1 MTYEHILDQWD
12 ETVWWDLDEKEVN
25 RPNLGKFLIS
35 TDLRFLPGRMGLIT
49 ITSHRCFKS

>member
-25 RPNLGKFLIS
+25 RPNLGKFLIP

-49 ITSHRCFKS
+49 IMSHRCFKS